1 MITEFQDGFI
11 TKAKLNELVGGI
23 NTNASNI
30 VEIKTKTD
38 NIIVLT
44 GDITKT
50 VGTGGDFA
58 TLNSAI
64 NWCKRIIP
72 NGYKLAL
79 VITDSILTEYL
90 FIEDCNL
97 GFVEIAS
104 AHDSTV
110 TIDGTYLTNV
120 ITNSVYF
127 VHGKN
132 SIMPKIS
139 FNMTLINES
148 AIYNTEAVLVE
159 NNSKIIFGGDVSI
172 SNFIYGGVRVED
184 NSDAVFDV
192 INISGSQLGITAL
205 YNSRVSCRVSNI
217 SSTLRGI
224 QSLWGSNV
232 DAHFCTCSGTTG
244 FYVAEGG
251 FITANNSTG
260 TLSQTAN
267 TITANGIIFK

>member
-1 MITEFQDGFI
+1 MITNFQDGFI
-11 TKAKLNELVGGI
+11 TKTKLNELVGGI
-23 NTNASNI
+23 NANSERLAELDI
-30 VEIKTKTD
+30 V
-38 NIIVLT
+38 VLT
-44 GDITKT
+44 GNIIKT
-50 VGTGGDFA
+50 VGTGGDFT
-58 TLNSAI
+58 TLNLAI
-64 NWCKRIIP
+64 GWCKKVIS
-72 NGYKLAL
+72 NGYKVTLNILAAT
-79 VITDSILTEYL
+79 IIQEYVY
-90 FIEDCNL
+90 IENCNL

-104 AHDSTV
+104 VDSTV

-127 VHGKN
+127 IHGKN

-148 AIYNTEAVLVE
+148 ATYNTEAVLVE
-159 NNSKIIFGGDVSI
+159 NNSKIAFGRNVSI
-172 SNFIYGGVRVED
+172 SNFIYGGVRVEN
-184 NSDAVFDV
+184 NSDAVFYIV
-192 INISGSQLGITAL
+192 NISGSKLGITAL

-232 DAHFCTCSGTTG
+232 DANLCTCSGTTG
-244 FYVAEGG
+244 FHVAEGG

-267 TITANGIIFK
+267 TITSNGIIFK

>member
-11 TKAKLNELVGGI
+11 TKTKLNELVDGI
-23 NTNASNI
+23 NDSTERLS
-30 VEIKTKTD
+30 ELD
-38 NIIVLT
+38 IIVLT
-44 GDITKT
+44 GNDIKY
-50 VGTGGDFA
+50 VGVGGDFT

-72 NGYKLAL
+72 NGYKLRL

-90 FIEDCNL
+90 FIENCNL
-97 GFVEIAS
+97 GFVEIVS
-104 AHDSTV
+104 AYDSTV
-110 TIDGTYLTNV
+110 TIDGNYLTNV
-120 ITNSVYF
+120 IINSVYF
-127 VHGKN
+127 IHGKN
-132 SIMPKIS
+132 SIMPKVS

-148 AIYNTEAVLVE
+148 STYNAEAILVE
-159 NNSKIIFGGDVSI
+159 NNSKIIFGGNVSI

-232 DAHFCTCSGTTG
+232 DAYFCTCSGAIG
-244 FYVAEGG
+244 FYVAGGG

-267 TITANGIIFK
+267 TITANGIIFQ